1 MAGLC
6 WLNDDYMSG
15 SVAEQQQSS
24 ERPRKWAKKF
34 TFAVSSLQQGGSMRR
49 SVIIG
54 LVLGLLV
61 IIIFSAMVGGIVSF
75 FDYLWS
81 IVI

>member
-1 MAGLC
+1 
-6 WLNDDYMSG
+6 
-15 SVAEQQQSS
+15 
-24 ERPRKWAKKF
+24 
-34 TFAVSSLQQGGSMRR
+34 MRR

-54 LVLGLLV
+54 LILGILV